1 MEEEFLSL
9 AEAAFSKLKWVETEG
24 PDPDQSEFTKL
35 AAFLKD
41 SDAADQ
47 FLQKLV
53 KICDERFSKKANAPN
68 EHEDDT
74 EFLVTCHASEEVF
87 NVNYEGFWL
96 ISLLEAGGEE
106 VKVNLES
113 FKVGGLGP
121 FAFLGVWGDQEE
133 LLRFSSHICR
143 QQKPLS
149 KMCLREVRCMT
160 VEDGL
165 AVTKMLEN
173 CEDFELSHVYLFFNE
188 SAAEFWTRLAVQLKR
203 SPVKTLQMSSKVL
216 LDARVED
223 LREIWE
229 SCVLKTLEIG
239 GEGKEVEL
247 RDEEGW
253 QKIQDIVTKVAGRGM
268 SL

>member
-74 EFLVTCHASEEVF
+74 EFLVTCHGSQEEF
-87 NVNYEGFWL
+87 NVGYEGFWL
-96 ISLLEAGGEE
+96 ISILEAGSDQ

-113 FKVGGLGP
+113 FKIASLGP

-133 LLRFSSHICR
+133 LIRYHLYI
-143 QQKPLS
+143 
-149 KMCLREVRCMT
+149 
-160 VEDGL
+160 
-165 AVTKMLEN
+165 
-173 CEDFELSHVYLFFNE
+173 
-188 SAAEFWTRLAVQLKR
+188 
-203 SPVKTLQMSSKVL
+203 
-216 LDARVED
+216 
-223 LREIWE
+223 
-229 SCVLKTLEIG
+229 
-239 GEGKEVEL
+239 
-247 RDEEGW
+247 
-253 QKIQDIVTKVAGRGM
+253 
-268 SL
+268 